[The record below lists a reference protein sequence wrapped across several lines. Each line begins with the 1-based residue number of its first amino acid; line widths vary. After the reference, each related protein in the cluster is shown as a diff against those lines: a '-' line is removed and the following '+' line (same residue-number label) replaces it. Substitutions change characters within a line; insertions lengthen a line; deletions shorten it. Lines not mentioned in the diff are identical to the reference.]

1 MPNATCSRVGQQ
13 LHRCPTTYGEA
24 DPANVSDPTGE
35 CPMCVA
41 FALCMAECG
50 ITTAV
55 INAATGECNNWG
67 NTAKD
72 CAIGCAAGMGLGWLA
87 GQGFKWLKRGW
98 DALPCA
104 VNSFPADTLVHVKPD
119 EAKAKDASLGKSTLK
134 PIGEINPGDEVLA
147 FSEWKDKG
155 KSSKMDRRLSYEKV
169 TDVYT
174 SHKAQTLVRLTLD
187 DGQTLTATEGHPFK
201 TADGWRDAIMLKK
214 GGKLLLKGGDG
225 DADAERTATIAEVR
239 TEQRTLPVYNLE
251 VANGH
256 TYFVGINGELVHN
269 ACHGHHPWPKYLGG
283 ATKQKLTNLQ
293 IDLHKLYHKGLDK
306 LAPRQKGKIYYDN
319 LSTPKMD
326 QVLDD
331 FKNFTDTF
339 DKKYGTDLLNDARNN
354 GFPK

>member
-1 MPNATCSRVGQQ
+1 
-13 LHRCPTTYGEA
+13 
-24 DPANVSDPTGE
+24 
-35 CPMCVA
+35 
-41 FALCMAECG
+41 MAECG

-87 GQGFKWLKRGW
+87 SKLPGLAKKAW
-98 DALPCA
+98 DAIRCGTGF
-104 VNSFPADTLVHVKPD
+104 NSFAADTLVHVKPD
-119 EAKAKDASLGKSTLK
+119 EAMAGDAKAGKSRLK
-134 PIGEINPGDEVLA
+134 PINQINVGDEVLA

-174 SHKAQTLVRLTLD
+174 SYKAQTLVHLTLD

-239 TEQRTLPVYNLE
+239 TEQKTLPVYNLE

-256 TYFVGINGELVHN
+256 TYFVGIDGELVHN
-269 ACHGHHPWPKYLGG
+269 AIHHICTNKHSSWSDRFRELFNKAGLGRFKNGNSRRDVLNDPLNKVSIPGHRGPHSPEMHQQTSDRLNNALENGG
-283 ATKQKLTNLQ
+283 ANAFREELGNIKNEALTPGNQ
-293 IDLHKLYHKGLDK
+293 MHTWATG
-306 LAPRQKGKIYYDN
+306 GK
-319 LSTPKMD
+319 
-326 QVLDD
+326 
-331 FKNFTDTF
+331 
-339 DKKYGTDLLNDARNN
+339 
-354 GFPK
+354 

>member
-1 MPNATCSRVGQQ
+1 
-13 LHRCPTTYGEA
+13 
-24 DPANVSDPTGE
+24 
-35 CPMCVA
+35 
-41 FALCMAECG
+41 MAECG

-104 VNSFPADTLVHVKPD
+104 INSFPADTLVHVKPD
-119 EAKAKDASLGKSTLK
+119 EARAKDASLGKSALK
-134 PIGEINPGDEVLA
+134 PISQINVGDEVLA
-147 FSEWKDKG
+147 FSEWKDQG
-155 KSSKMDRRLSYEKV
+155 KFGKKDRRLSYEKV
-169 TDVYT
+169 TDVFT
-174 SHKAQTLVRLTLD
+174 SYKAQTIVHLTLD

-201 TADGWRDAIMLKK
+201 TTDGWRDAILLKK

-256 TYFVGINGELVHN
+256 TYFVGVDGELVHN
-269 ACHGHHPWPKYLGG
+269 AG
-283 ATKQKLTNLQ
+283 
-293 IDLHKLYHKGLDK
+293 
-306 LAPRQKGKIYYDN
+306 KGKCGFKGGSKGKRDRDFGIKDKDFWKWWEN
-319 LSTPKMD
+319 EKRKTGQGDIKNT
-326 QVLDD
+326 DD
-331 FKNFTDTF
+331 AWQAYQDYLADTG
-339 DKKYGTDLLNDARNN
+339 KRK
-354 GFPK
+354 